1 MEQYV
6 TRDELVAVLE
16 QLDRVE
22 KKLEQLDRVEKKL
35 ERLDRVEKKLE
46 QLDRMEK
53 NQQTMIGTLNE
64 LLDAYREQQSQ
75 LTDHEARI
83 DKLERGN

>member
-16 QLDRVE
+16 QLDRME
-22 KKLEQLDRVEKKL
+22 KKLEQLDRMEKKL
-35 ERLDRVEKKLE
+35 ER
-46 QLDRMEK
+46 LDRMEK

>member
-16 QLDRVE
+16 QLDRMEKKFQQFDRVE

-35 ERLDRVEKKLE
+35 EQLDRV
-46 QLDRMEK
+46 EK

-75 LTDHEARI
+75 LIDHEARI

>member
-1 MEQYV
+1 MEQYA

-16 QLDRVE
+16 QLDRM
-22 KKLEQLDRVEKKL
+22 
-35 ERLDRVEKKLE
+35 EKKLE

-75 LTDHEARI
+75 LTDHEARM

>member
-22 KKLEQLDRVEKKL
+22 KKFEQLNRMEKKF
-35 ERLDRVEKKLE
+35 E

>member
-16 QLDRVE
+16 HLDRVE

>member
-22 KKLEQLDRVEKKL
+22 SKLEQLDRVES
-35 ERLDRVEKKLE
+35 KLE
-46 QLDRMEK
+46 QLDRVESKLEQLDRVEK

>member
-1 MEQYV
+1 MEQYA
-6 TRDELVAVLE
+6 TSDELVAVSE
-16 QLDRVE
+16 PLDRME
-22 KKLEQLDRVEKKL
+22 KKLEQLDRV
-35 ERLDRVEKKLE
+35 
-46 QLDRMEK
+46 EK

>member
-1 MEQYV
+1 M
-6 TRDELVAVLE
+6 
-16 QLDRVE
+16 E
-22 KKLEQLDRVEKKL
+22 KKLEQLDRV
-35 ERLDRVEKKLE
+35 
-46 QLDRMEK
+46 EK

>member
-6 TRDELVAVLE
+6 TRDELVPV
-16 QLDRVE
+16 
-22 KKLEQLDRVEKKL
+22 
-35 ERLDRVEKKLE
+35 LE

-75 LTDHEARI
+75 LIDHEARI